1 MERDAGRDTRTAV
14 GDELSVGERRQ
25 RLVPRRV
32 RSARDP
38 ARRIVDLVRLAAP
51 AVRGPARQRGP
62 VTDRRG
68 GGRSRRRRSCRRS
81 AHAGR
86 TRPARSPPLLN
97 AARLP
102 RRRFRRA
109 GPRSR
114 RGRSGG
120 AATRDAP
127 GRPRFRRRRR
137 TRPARSPP
145 GRPRPQTARGTA
157 AGDVPRS
164 RARDPTGLRPR
175 RGTRRRGCARR
186 DRARARAPG
195 CRAPTGS
202 PRTGRSEPSPYVD
215 PGGALTSR
223 PFPLPCRGL

>member
-14 GDELSVGERRQ
+14 GDQLAVGERRQ

-51 AVRGPARQRGP
+51 AVRGSRVHQGQRRDRPA
-62 VTDRRG
+62 
-68 GGRSRRRRSCRRS
+68 GGRSRRRRLCRRS
-81 AHAGR
+81 ARAGR
-86 TRPARSPPLLN
+86 TRPARPLPLLH

-102 RRRFRRA
+102 TRRFHRA
-109 GPRSR
+109 ARRSR

-120 AATRDAP
+120 GATRGAP
-127 GRPRFRRRRR
+127 NRRRFRRRRR
-137 TRPARSPP
+137 TRPARSRR
-145 GRPRPQTARGTA
+145 GRPPPRTSRQTAA
-157 AGDVPRS
+157 DDVLHS
-164 RARDPTGLRPR
+164 RARDPTNLRPR

-195 CRAPTGS
+195 CRAPPAVHELDVPSHRRMLTQV
-202 PRTGRSEPSPYVD
+202 GR
-215 PGGALTSR
+215 
-223 PFPLPCRGL
+223 